1 MDMIH
6 KDLERKNA
14 QIAAF
19 KQDIEQE
26 AGAGGDDGAETPE
39 DDEYRRE

>member
-26 AGAGGDDGAETPE
+26 RDGS
-39 DDEYRRE
+39 RESENVDHSGRTG

>member
-19 KQDIEQE
+19 RQDIEQ
-26 AGAGGDDGAETPE
+26 DRSVPVSLIT
-39 DDEYRRE
+39 